1 MMISSLHVIGFQE
14 ANQMRVTRS
23 VVSFAASVVAALAVM
38 VPFHPLVKPAGAQT
52 IIVQP
57 DAGKAKGKGK
67 GGGGFNRNKQRPD
80 PPPGVRPLETDLFNT
95 KNFYL
100 DREHWLDQRY
110 YRCNIPFAVGDGRR
124 ALVGDNPPEMAN
136 WGDCAQDIPRE
147 SIVSPYPYR
156 TAEEHYK
163 ALMEAAKAKGG
174 PTRYTKAT
182 VPGWDGYYTPSNR
195 TGKDWLQ
202 GYSQMSTL
210 VSLLTPEYQKRMV
223 QQLYHE
229 GVTNSPQWNAS
240 FCYPEG
246 LVRWWVSPSRGE
258 NFQMVVTPWMVQTV
272 SGIADNFLRQFMI
285 DKPKHVLEIPQW
297 FGETIG
303 FWDGETLVTWTAKVQ
318 GWILHSL
325 FEYSNRM
332 EIVETWKPRYENGA
346 FVGLDHDAIFYD
358 PDAFVVPVRATQ
370 EFERIA
376 APETEEARYMYVAC
390 LGHIE
395 NTDGRPTQLGPNDPR
410 FVDYYNRPWAKVWEK
425 YFEAG
430 WEKPEDSVPQKILDV
445 FK

>member
-1 MMISSLHVIGFQE
+1 
-14 ANQMRVTRS
+14 MRARWS
-23 VVSFAASVVAALAVM
+23 VVSYAAAAAVALAVM
-38 VPFHPLVKPAGAQT
+38 VPFRQMNSARAQT
-52 IIVQP
+52 IIAQP
-57 DAGKAKGKGK
+57 GDGKAKAKGKGN
-67 GGGGFNRNKQRPD
+67 GAFNRNKQRPD
-80 PPPGVRPLETDLFNT
+80 PPVGVQPLATDLFTT

-110 YRCNIPFAVGDGRR
+110 YRCNIPFAVGDGRQ
-124 ALVGDNPPEMAN
+124 ALVGKNPPEKAN
-136 WGDCAQDIPRE
+136 WGDCDQDIPRA
-147 SIVSPYPYR
+147 SIVSPYPYK
-156 TAEEHYK
+156 TAKEHYN

-174 PTRYTKAT
+174 PTRYTKT
-182 VPGWDGYYTPSNR
+182 SVPDWDGYYTPSNR
-195 TGKDWLQ
+195 DGKDWLQ
-202 GYSQMSTL
+202 GYSQMSTV

-229 GVTNSPQWNAS
+229 GVTNSAQWNAS

-285 DKPKHVLEIPQW
+285 DKPKHVLEIPQF

-303 FWDGETLVTWTAKVQ
+303 FWDGDRLVTWTANVQ

-325 FEYSNRM
+325 FEYSNQM
-332 EIVETWKPRYENGA
+332 EIVEIWKPRLENGKFA
-346 FVGLDHDAIFYD
+346 GLNHEAIFYD
-358 PDAFVVPVRATQ
+358 PGAFVVPVRATQ

-376 APETEEARYMYVAC
+376 TPATEEARYMYVAC
-390 LGHIE
+390 LSNIQ
-395 NTDGRPTQLGPNDPR
+395 NTDGRPRQLSPDDPR

-425 YFEAG
+425 YFEVG
-430 WEKPEDSVPQKILDV
+430 WKKPDESVPDKVLDV